1 MSQHK
6 RVSGM
11 ITSIVLVAI
20 LAGAV
25 FGNANIQAFAWNDTN
40 NKCPDKFKYGNICDK
55 KDPNLKIY
63 YPDNGDKI
71 GTGKHT
77 FTGSCTDS
85 GSGVKKV
92 NVEIDNLGFHIVSTT
107 SGHWTFD
114 TSVWGVNLAKGNH
127 KLIATCWDKVNN
139 EDTDHVSFKV
149 K

>member
-40 NKCPDKFKYGNICDK
+40 NKCPDKYKYGNICDK
-55 KDPNLKIY
+55 KDPNLQIF
-63 YPDNGDKI
+63 YPDNGEKVSK
-71 GTGKHT
+71 GQHT
-77 FTGSCTDS
+77 FTGTCTDS

-92 NVEIDNLGFHIVSTT
+92 NVQLDNLGIHTVSLVA
-107 SGHWTFD
+107 GHWTYD
-114 TSVWGVNLAKGNH
+114 TKKWGTPLTVGNH
-127 KLIATCWDKVNN
+127 KLTATCWDKVNN
-139 EDTDHVSFKV
+139 EDQDHVSFKA